1 MSIRTLVVVSAC
13 VAAAGLF
20 VLQPSDAPERRA
32 AAGER
37 AALAAA
43 EAAVAASVAFV
54 PNLGQWDLPY
64 RFVADFGATTALLG
78 SEGFRLVFLE
88 PPPAGERPGA
98 AGQRGRSRR
107 SAAADAPP
115 RRGAVVDLDFVAASR
130 SQPIAG
136 QPLPWRRNFFLGNEP
151 ERWRT
156 EVPAHASVRYQQL
169 YRGVDVRCYC
179 VDGHF
184 EYDLE
189 LAPGADLQA
198 VAIDVRGADA
208 LWLDA
213 DGALVFDTAVGPVR
227 QPAPTTFV
235 VEADGGRRPI
245 RAAYRLLGPGRFGF
259 AVPEWDGA
267 QPLVVDP
274 GILYS
279 AVFGGVPGTA
289 GAIPWD
295 ADVADNGV
303 VTIVGFT
310 NGLVFPTTPGAFQAA
325 APGGGDLFVTQL
337 DPSLPTAQ
345 QLRYT
350 TYLGGSGY
358 EDLAQLAIAPNGT
371 ISIAAY
377 SDSSNYPTTAGAF
390 AAAPQ
395 GGLEGVVTRL
405 DPALSGNQQLVY
417 STYLGG
423 ATEDIPTAIGV
434 GFNGQIVVAGFT
446 NSTNF
451 PVSAGAY
458 DTSMSGAFGSAFV
471 TVLDPAQSGAQ
482 QLNYSTYLGGS
493 NSDEASMVA
502 LDVFGR
508 VIVGGRAE
516 STDFPTTPGA
526 FQTVH
531 GSPIQADV
539 FVSLLDPAQSGA
551 QQLVY
556 ATLLGGAA
564 DDLLDAMQIDPLG
577 SVVELAGTTGSAN
590 FPVTANAYQPS
601 SGQPSQ
607 QFFGA
612 FLARLDLQAPGA
624 QALQYSTFL
633 HGTDLDFVMD
643 LEVDADGVMTVLGYT
658 YATDFPTTPGA
669 YATTFTATNLMSF
682 VSRLDPSL
690 PPNEQLLYS
699 TYFGADSGPVALA
712 LDAVDNNIVTIVGTA
727 DPSHPTTPG
736 AFGTPSGNEGT
747 FVTRLDLRPTGV
759 VAYGTSTPGCSGPL
773 AIGVRRWPQVGNAA
787 FELTCRGASPAAL
800 GVVILNYPA
809 QVPSLP
815 VLGFDLWVAPAGAA
829 LSVVISDANGR
840 AELPLPIPA
849 QATLAGLQLH
859 TQFAFYVPGCPPQGW
874 SASNALSLTIQP

>member
-1 MSIRTLVVVSAC
+1 MSIRTLIVVSSC

-20 VLQPSDAPERRA
+20 LLKPAHAPDRKDAASERV
-32 AAGER
+32 
-37 AALAAA
+37 ALAAA

-54 PNLGQWDLPY
+54 PNLGQWDLPCS
-64 RFVADFGATTALLG
+64 FVAEFGATTALLG
-78 SEGFRLVFLE
+78 SEGFRLVFTE
-88 PPPAGERPGA
+88 PPVAGERSGDRLRKPA
-98 AGQRGRSRR
+98 TD
-107 SAAADAPP
+107 SARP
-115 RRGAVVDLDFVAASR
+115 RRGAVLDLDFVAAAR
-130 SQPIAG
+130 SQPIAE
-136 QPLPWRRNFFLGNEP
+136 QALPWRRNFFLGNTP
-151 ERWRT
+151 ARWRT
-156 EVPAHASVRYQQL
+156 DVPAHAAVRYREL
-169 YRGVDVRCYC
+169 YRGVDVRCYS

-198 VAIDVRGADA
+198 IAIDVHGADGI
-208 LWLDA
+208 WLDA

-235 VEADGGRRPI
+235 VEADGGRRAI

-259 AVPEWDGA
+259 TVPEWDGA

-279 AVFGGVPGTA
+279 AVFGGVPGSG
-289 GAIPWD
+289 GAIPYD
-295 ADVADNGV
+295 ADVAANGV

-310 NGLVFPTTPGAFQAA
+310 NGLVFPTTPGAFQPAA
-325 APGGGDLFVTQL
+325 AGSGDLFVTQL

-350 TYLGGSGY
+350 TYLGGSGS

-377 SDSSNYPTTAGAF
+377 SDSTDYPTTAGAF
-390 AAAPQ
+390 AAAPVS
-395 GGLEGVVTRL
+395 GLEAVVTRL
-405 DPALSGNQQLVY
+405 NPALTGTQQLVY
-417 STYLGG
+417 STYFGG
-423 ATEDIPTAIGV
+423 STDDVPTAVGIGV
-434 GFNGQIVVAGFT
+434 GGEIVVAGFT
-446 NSTNF
+446 DSTNF
-451 PVSAGAY
+451 PISAGAF
-458 DTSMSGAFGSAFV
+458 DSTMSGAFGNAFV
-471 TVLDPAQSGAQ
+471 TVLDPSLNGAQ
-482 QLNYSTYLGGS
+482 QLTYSTYLGGS
-493 NSDEASMVA
+493 NSDEASVVA

-516 STDFPTTPGA
+516 STNFPTTPGA

-531 GSPIQADV
+531 ASPIQADV

-556 ATLLGGAA
+556 STLLGGAA
-564 DDLLDAMQIDPLG
+564 DDLPDAMHVDPLG
-577 SVVELAGTTGSAN
+577 TIVELAGTTASAN

-643 LEVDADGVMTVLGYT
+643 LAVDADGVMTVLGYT

-669 YATTFTATNLMSF
+669 YATTFTATILMSF

-712 LDAVDNNIVTIVGTA
+712 LDAADNNIVTVVGTA
-727 DPSHPTTPG
+727 DPAHPTTPG
-736 AFGTPSGNEGT
+736 AFGTPPGNEGT

-759 VAYGTSTPGCSGPL
+759 VAYGASTPGCSGPL

-829 LSVVISDANGR
+829 LAVVISDANGR
-840 AELPLPIPA
+840 AEQPLPIPA

-859 TQFAFYVPGCPPQGW
+859 TQFVFYVAGCPPQGW